1 MMRATEDNEWFFWT
15 AHRSH
20 MFLQNIISL
29 IFDFRNVDH
38 IKNLLNQKW
47 TKITL
52 KLHFIK

>member
-1 MMRATEDNEWFFWT
+1 MRATEDNEWFFWT